1 MQHVSS
7 AMCFIVY
14 LISQTPLKCRKPL
27 KVPHLFLGLWGSWI
41 FDMRT
46 DLLHYSMCFT
56 SLFLY
61 LLIMLTRQIKCVS
74 ICSIES
80 VEMVK
85 KIAEELSKVENDCM
99 LTLYTP
105 TLAVADY
112 EQNCSRS
119 TLMCFALE
127 LNVLFVEIQ
136 SVAKLN
142 SWPQKLPRLLNNIK
156 YKLQDKMKSC
166 PDCELYQEQRA
177 ETFLEELQNFLQM
190 MNAGK
195 RCAPRKVKRHLENLM
210 EKNMKNMI

>member
-1 MQHVSS
+1 MTNLV
-7 AMCFIVY
+7 
-14 LISQTPLKCRKPL
+14 LR
-27 KVPHLFLGLWGSWI
+27 GSWI

-74 ICSIES
+74 ICSRES
-80 VEMVK
+80 VEMVE
-85 KIAEELSKVENDCM
+85 KIAVELSKVDNDCM
-99 LTLYTP
+99 LYTP
-105 TLAVADY
+105 TVAVADY
-112 EQNCSRS
+112 ENCSRS
-119 TLMCFALE
+119 TLACYALE

-136 SVAKLN
+136 SVAKL
-142 SWPQKLPRLLNNIK
+142 SQKLLRLLNKLK

-166 PDCELYQEQRA
+166 PECELYQEQRA
-177 ETFLEELQNFLQM
+177 GTFLEELQNFLQM

-195 RCAPRKVKRHLENLM
+195 SCAPRTVKRHLENLM